1 MDQKTKLRMEAR
13 AKVLKAMAHPSR
25 LFIVEKLAEGECSVA
40 QLTGMI
46 GCDMSTVSKHLAQL
60 KAAGIVSDRREASQV
75 FYSLTAPC
83 VMGFFDCVENVL
95 RQGLQSQIELV
106 GSLTEQN

>member
-1 MDQKTKLRMEAR
+1 MDQRTKLRMEAR

-25 LFIVEKLAEGECSVA
+25 LFIVDTLANGECSVA
-40 QLTGMI
+40 ELTKLI

-83 VMGFFDCVENVL
+83 VMGFFDCIENVL
-95 RQGLQSQIELV
+95 RQGLQTQIELV
-106 GSLTEQN
+106 DAVVERN